1 MWLQALKLYDEML
14 ETNSANMLAMKR
26 RVAVYKA
33 QGKMTSTIRALTELL
48 QTFQTDVESWKELVT
63 LYMASGDM
71 KKALYCQEEVVLA
84 DPHNYQNHNRY
95 ADLLYTLGGAN
106 YLRSARRHFA
116 QSLELSPE
124 NNLRAAYGLSL
135 SSYSLSILSST
146 KQQGGTRSSS
156 GKNAKQGKTDD
167 VSSDE
172 DELNKKLF
180 DKSVEL
186 LGTNYK
192 GSSLLKQVESMSQ
205 KLQKTF
211 GQNDKMLER
220 VGKSSSRSGTCVGG
234 GASKEGAK
242 VGDID

>member
-1 MWLQALKLYDEML
+1 ML
-14 ETNSANMLAMKR
+14 TTNSANMLAMKR
-26 RVAVYKA
+26 RVCVFKA

-124 NNLRAAYGLSL
+124 NNLRGAYGLCL
-135 SSYSLSILSST
+135 SSYSLSTLATST
-146 KQQGGTRSSS
+146 KQK
-156 GKNAKQGKTDD
+156 GKKKSVKADD

-172 DELNKKLF
+172 NELNKMLF
-180 DKSVEL
+180 DKSLEL
-186 LGTNYK
+186 LRTNYR
-192 GSSLLKQVESMSQ
+192 GSSLLKQVESMNQ

-211 GQNDKMLER
+211 GQNDKLLAR
-220 VGKSSSRSGTCVGG
+220 HSSGNSRRATE
-234 GASKEGAK
+234 EGAK

>member
-1 MWLQALKLYDEML
+1 MYDEML
-14 ETNSANMLAMKR
+14 LTNTANMLAMKR
-26 RVAVYKA
+26 RVCVFKA

-106 YLRSARRHFA
+106 NLRSARRHYA

-124 NNLRAAYGLSL
+124 NNLRGAYGLCL
-135 SSYSLSILSST
+135 SSYSLSTLAST
-146 KQQGGTRSSS
+146 KQK
-156 GKNAKQGKTDD
+156 GKKKSVKA

-172 DELNKKLF
+172 DELNKMLF
-180 DKSVEL
+180 EKSLEL
-186 LGTNYK
+186 LRTNYRE
-192 GSSLLKQVESMSQ
+192 SSLLKQVESMNQ

-211 GQNDKMLER
+211 GQNDKLVAR
-220 VGKSSSRSGTCVGG
+220 HSSGNSRRATD
-234 GASKEGAK
+234 EGAK